1 VLGLPYLTLPYL
13 ICMFLAQGISGF
25 LLTVLLSNSN
35 LRGETT
41 WVYYLEIADV
51 TLFFSALIH
60 VGFSFALILS
70 NVARIRSLRT
80 QLAVD
85 VHSLVD
91 KISHHASRVGFL
103 GGKRYSPQFSWNPFS
118 DLRAQIELRILRIM
132 FLKQFNLERAFDF
145 ARYLTLSEEHHIL
158 QMLKVSHVHWLAFL
172 FFLGL
177 NYLRNE
183 VFKSTLV
190 DGTADS
196 YCNGYLDEDE
206 KHVSILFEVCACM

>member
-1 VLGLPYLTLPYL
+1 
-13 ICMFLAQGISGF
+13 LAQGISGF
-25 LLTVLLSNSN
+25 VLTISLSNSD
-35 LRGETT
+35 LQGETS
-41 WVYYLEIADV
+41 WIYYLEVADV

-91 KISHHASRVGFL
+91 QISHHTSRMGLF
-103 GGKRYSPQFSWNPFS
+103 GKKYKPKFSWNPFS
-118 DLRAQIELRILRIM
+118 DLRAQIELRVLRIM

-158 QMLKVSHVHWLAFL
+158 QMLKVSHVHWLVFL
-172 FFLGL
+172 LLVGL
-177 NYLRNE
+177 NYCRNK
-183 VFKSTLV
+183 VFTMGLTN
-190 DGTADS
+190 GLALS
-196 YCNGYLDEDE
+196 YCRGFTDKSEED
-206 KHVSILFEVCACM
+206 VSIFHIFFFVFDNVVHVRNLGAINVCL